1 MTAET
6 AAKPA
11 QGAAS
16 RAAIVALCFAVALLE
31 GYDIQAI
38 GVAAP
43 KLIPALGL
51 TPSQAGVAFGGG
63 MAGLMAG
70 AFLGGWLVDR
80 IGRRLVLTAA
90 VAIFGLFTLATMV
103 APDFWTLIGA
113 RLATG
118 LGLGM
123 AMPTLVAIAIDI
135 SPPDRRAGA
144 VAAMFCGM
152 PVGGALSAVFAAFA
166 FEHLD
171 WRAIFIAGGVLPLV
185 LLPFLMRLPET
196 RPAAAAAPAAGA
208 AALFAEGRAATTL
221 LLWAA
226 FGLTLVVLY
235 LLLNWLP
242 TLVTARGLSATAGA
256 QAAMAF
262 NVFGV
267 VGTLAVGA
275 LVDRSGARPAF
286 ALAYL
291 GLLAAL
297 LALSAATGFVPIL
310 ACAALAGFCL
320 MGAQFS
326 LYGVAPM
333 FYPPAVRGLGA
344 GAAVGVGRLG
354 SITGPMIAGELLGL
368 GFGPGGVALAM
379 APVVLS
385 AGAAALGAVWRGKRI
400 AD

>member
-1 MTAET
+1 MTAEN
-6 AAKPA
+6 AKP
-11 QGAAS
+11 QAATLP
-16 RAAIVALCFAVALLE
+16 RAAVIGLCFTVALLE

-43 KLIPALGL
+43 RLIPALGL
-51 TPSQAGVAFGGG
+51 TSSQAGVAFGGG

-80 IGRRLVLTAA
+80 VGRRKVLTAA
-90 VAIFGLFTLATMV
+90 VALFGLFTLATMI
-103 APDFWTLIGA
+103 APDFWSLLGA
-113 RLATG
+113 RLGTG

-123 AMPTLVAIAIDI
+123 AMPTLVAIAIDV
-135 SPPDRRAGA
+135 SPPGRRTGT

-152 PVGGALSAVFAAFA
+152 PVGGALSALFAAYA

-171 WRAIFIAGGVLPLV
+171 WRAIFIAGGVAPLI

-196 RPAAAAAPAAGA
+196 APATTQAKAAGPG
-208 AALFAEGRAATTL
+208 ALFAEGRTATTL
-221 LLWAA
+221 FLWAA
-226 FGLTLVVLY
+226 FGLTLIVLY

-256 QAAMAF
+256 QTAMAF
-262 NVFGV
+262 NIAGV
-267 VGTLAVGA
+267 AGTLAIAA
-275 LVDRSGARPAF
+275 LADRTSPRLAF
-286 ALAYL
+286 VVAYL
-291 GLLAAL
+291 GLLAAIVG
-297 LALSAATGFVPIL
+297 LAAAAAFGPIL

-333 FYPPAVRGLGA
+333 FYPPAVRGLGS
-344 GAAVGVGRLG
+344 GAAVGVGRFG
-354 SITGPMIAGELLGL
+354 SIAGPMIAGELLAL

-379 APVVLS
+379 APVVVA
-385 AGAAALGAVWRGKRI
+385 AGAAAMGAVLRGRFF